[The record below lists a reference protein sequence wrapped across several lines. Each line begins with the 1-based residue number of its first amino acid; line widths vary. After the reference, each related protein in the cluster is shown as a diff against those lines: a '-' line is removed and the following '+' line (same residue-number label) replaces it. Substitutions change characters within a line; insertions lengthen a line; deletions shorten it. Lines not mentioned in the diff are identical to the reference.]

1 MSDWAELQFHVRLLI
16 LLPPHST
23 RLLLHCPVTLPLYFL
38 NLYLL
43 MMISDLLSINFSPC
57 CSPHSPQTI
66 LGPTTNFLKGLPVSL
81 AALDCHPSL
90 SLKTAPKPLMTSTS
104 LNQSHT
110 FPVLVCLNFS
120 FLLAFTV
127 THFFETLSFGWVFS
141 IHSFYPEGTDRLLR
155 SDTVLTKDLTGNI
168 QAFPPRPGLHLGPCA
183 ESRSVIPHQ
192 QVQDGRK
199 PCPCCWEGPSP
210 LLERS
215 SSLLWP
221 LICK

>member
-1 MSDWAELQFHVRLLI
+1 
-16 LLPPHST
+16 
-23 RLLLHCPVTLPLYFL
+23 
-38 NLYLL
+38 
-43 MMISDLLSINFSPC
+43 MMISGLLSINFSPC

-90 SLKTAPKPLMTSTS
+90 SLKTVPKPLMTSTS

-141 IHSFYPEGTDRLLR
+141 IHSFYPEGRNRLLLSETQFLLNISQETSR
-155 SDTVLTKDLTGNI
+155 CCPLAQDCTWGRVLRAGQVFHTSRCKTAGNLVP
-168 QAFPPRPGLHLGPCA
+168 AAEKGLLL
-183 ESRSVIPHQ
+183 S
-192 QVQDGRK
+192 
-199 PCPCCWEGPSP
+199 WEGAPPYSG
-210 LLERS
+210 LWYVSKAVTHLKRVICQV
-215 SSLLWP
+215 SLCQWN
-221 LICK
+221 